1 MVAGAWFGGVEE
13 AEALGGAQAN
23 GAGLKAR
30 VPVARGV
37 RSRFGRRYDLCDMVH
52 AALSMSGLARPTSW
66 RISRLLK
73 PKVISAEAR

>member
-1 MVAGAWFGGVEE
+1 MLVGAWFGGVEE
-13 AEALGGAQAN
+13 AEALRGTQAD

-30 VPVARGV
+30 VPKARRFARGRTM
-37 RSRFGRRYDLCDMVH
+37 RSMIH
-52 AALSMSGLARPTSW
+52 AATPMPGLARPTSW